1 MWRSSFFV
9 NLQACR
15 LIADNFTNKWTPSRV
30 FFDRFLSTSPPC
42 PLHVLTQAPRHHIFK
57 SPLNRCGGEGHSPP
71 CSISTPVWNPAS
83 TLVPPVWNFF
93 FSNNSNCHANKIVI
107 WLFWW
112 NSLVH
117 WNIPEKL
124 QTGWVVDILFWNP
137 PSRIF
142 RFVTLPLEI
151 LEKASFHP
159 WKFRKIVCHPLEIPR
174 SITKTQENFTIVF
187 LYKIPINS
195 TSFLIG
201 PWDFHV
207 PFLQN
212 PWSGNSMYSTR
223 DSWLDFSW
231 NSPSLEMSSVKL
243 QPKCSAIWS
252 MSMDNKGLENQYH
265 KISSLEFG
273 G

>member
-30 FFDRFLSTSPPC
+30 FFDRFLSTPPPC

-83 TLVPPVWNFF
+83 TLVPPVWKFF

-137 PSRIF
+137 PSGIF
-142 RFVTLPLEI
+142 RFFTLPLEI
-151 LEKASFHP
+151 PVKTSFHP
-159 WKFRKIVCHPLEIPR
+159 WKFCKIVCHPLEIPR
-174 SITKTQENFTIVF
+174 SKTKTQENFPLVF
-187 LYKIPINS
+187 LYKTPINS

-207 PFLQN
+207 PFLQY
-212 PWSGNSMYSTR
+212 PWSGNSMYSTLGPC
-223 DSWLDFSW
+223 LDFFW

-243 QPKCSAIWS
+243 QQKMQCYLIKLIKWTV
-252 MSMDNKGLENQYH
+252 
-265 KISSLEFG
+265 ISSLEFKG
-273 G
+273 

>member
-1 MWRSSFFV
+1 MYWLKPPAITFSR
-9 NLQACR
+9 A
-15 LIADNFTNKWTPSRV
+15 PSIG
-30 FFDRFLSTSPPC
+30 
-42 PLHVLTQAPRHHIFK
+42 A
-57 SPLNRCGGEGHSPP
+57 GGEGHSPP

-83 TLVPPVWNFF
+83 TLVPPVWKFF

-137 PSRIF
+137 PSGIF
-142 RFVTLPLEI
+142 RFLKT
-151 LEKASFHP
+151 SFCP
-159 WKFRKIVCHPLEIPR
+159 WKFCKIVCHPLEIPR
-174 SITKTQENFTIVF
+174 SKTKTQENFPLVF
-187 LYKIPINS
+187 LYKTPINS

-207 PFLQN
+207 PFLQY
-212 PWSGNSMYSTR
+212 PWSGNSMYSTLGPC
-223 DSWLDFSW
+223 LDFFW
-231 NSPSLEMSSVKL
+231 NSSSLEMSSL
-243 QPKCSAIWS
+243 QQKCSVIWS

-265 KISSLEFG
+265 KISSLEFEG
-273 G
+273 